1 MQDYN
6 KNLRDKIQDMF
17 PLTGGQ
23 VPEKVNEEKE
33 PIEENITEEHPVEFL
48 SDPLEPVIDDEQK
61 DEMRERIS
69 NLVSD
74 KCLSDMLDHFM

>member
-6 KNLRDKIQDMF
+6 KNFRDKIQDMF
-17 PLTGGQ
+17 PLTGEK

-33 PIEENITEEHPVEFL
+33 PIDENVIEERPVEFL
-48 SDPLEPVIDDEQK
+48 SELPEPIVDEQK
-61 DEMRERIS
+61 DEIRERIS

-74 KCLSDMLDHFM
+74 KRLSDMLDHFI

>member
-17 PLTGGQ
+17 PLTGGK

-33 PIEENITEEHPVEFL
+33 PIDENVIEAHPVEFPSEL
-48 SDPLEPVIDDEQK
+48 PEPIVDEQK
-61 DEMRERIS
+61 DEIRERIS

-74 KCLSDMLDHFM
+74 KRLSDMLDHFM

>member
-6 KNLRDKIQDMF
+6 KNFRDKIQDMF

-23 VPEKVNEEKE
+23 VPEKMNEEKE
-33 PIEENITEEHPVEFL
+33 PIDENVIEERPVEFL
-48 SDPLEPVIDDEQK
+48 SELPEPIVDEQK
-61 DEMRERIS
+61 DEIRERIS

-74 KCLSDMLDHFM
+74 KRLSDMLDHFI